1 MSADTLKGKEVKSLM
16 SQRAIL
22 WGVMRYE
29 YKMQARRRSLWLVFA
44 VITLIMLVALPD
56 NLINSWPE
64 FAGRTL
70 LQLVAT
76 VTWNICWLP
85 AIGMG
90 IFLADR
96 FPRDRSHRV
105 DELFESAVG
114 TLNTRLAGKYLG
126 CLLGT
131 LLPAFLSY
139 CLVMCVLAFL
149 DHSLL
154 VLPLS
159 LVTYVTIVL
168 PGMCFIT
175 AFTLACTSLMWV
187 PLYQFLFIGYW
198 FWGNMPGPRTGLP
211 TLSTTI
217 LTPRGSFI
225 AAGLFNALPVN
236 GLPTASPLTG
246 IASLLLL
253 LLIPLLV
260 MLLFYRFLRRE
271 QLRK

>member
-1 MSADTLKGKEVKSLM
+1 M

-22 WGVMRYE
+22 WGVIRYE
-29 YKMQARRRSLWLVFA
+29 CKMQLRRRSMWLVFA
-44 VITLIMLVALPD
+44 AIALIMLVAIPGYVTD
-56 NLINSWPE
+56 STKNFQGMS
-64 FAGRTL
+64 L
-70 LQLVAT
+70 LQQVAS
-76 VTWNICWLP
+76 VTWDLCWLP
-85 AIGMG
+85 VMGMG

-96 FPRDRSHRV
+96 FPRDRSCRV
-105 DELFESAVG
+105 DELFESTVG
-114 TLNTRLAGKYLG
+114 TLTTRLAGKYLG

-139 CLVMCVLAFL
+139 CLAMSVLAFFER
-149 DHSLL
+149 SLL

-159 LVTYVTIVL
+159 LVTYFTIII
-168 PGMCFIT
+168 PGVCFIT

-198 FWGNMPGPRTGLP
+198 FWGNMLGPRATGLP

-225 AAGLFNALPVN
+225 AAGLFNAPPVN
-236 GLPTASPLTG
+236 GLPTASPLAGT
-246 IASLLLL
+246 ASLLLL
-253 LLIPLLV
+253 LLISLLV
-260 MLLFYRFLRRE
+260 MLLFYRFLKWE

>member
-1 MSADTLKGKEVKSLM
+1 MEGGKRTM

-22 WGVMRYE
+22 WGVIRYE
-29 YKMQARRRSLWLVFA
+29 YKMQVRRRSLWIVFA
-44 VITLIMLVALPD
+44 GIALIMLAALPGE
-56 NLINSWPE
+56 LINSGPRM
-64 FAGRTL
+64 GGLTL

-76 VTWNICWLP
+76 ATFDISWLP
-85 AIGMG
+85 VIVMG
-90 IFLADR
+90 VFLADR

-131 LLPAFLSY
+131 LLPAFLCY
-139 CLVMCVLAFL
+139 CFAMCVLAFIE
-149 DHSLL
+149 HTLL

-159 LVTYVTIVL
+159 LVTYITIVV
-168 PGMCFIT
+168 PGVCFVT

-198 FWGNMPGPRTGLP
+198 FWGNMLAPRTGLP

-225 AAGLFNALPVN
+225 AAGLFSVPPVN
-236 GLPTASPLTG
+236 GTPTATPLMG

-260 MLLFYRFLRRE
+260 MLLFYRFLRWE

>member
-1 MSADTLKGKEVKSLM
+1 M
-16 SQRAIL
+16 
-22 WGVMRYE
+22 
-29 YKMQARRRSLWLVFA
+29 
-44 VITLIMLVALPD
+44 
-56 NLINSWPE
+56 
-64 FAGRTL
+64 TL
-70 LQLVAT
+70 LQLVAA
-76 VTWNICWLP
+76 VTFDISWLP
-85 AIGMG
+85 VIAMG
-90 IFLADR
+90 VFLADR
-96 FPRDRSHRV
+96 FPRERSHRV
-105 DELFESAVG
+105 DELLESTVG

-139 CLVMCVLAFL
+139 CLAMCVLAFME
-149 DHSLL
+149 HTLL

-159 LVTYVTIVL
+159 LVTYITIVL
-168 PGMCFIT
+168 PGVCFIT

-198 FWGNMPGPRTGLP
+198 FWGNMLGPRNGLP

-225 AAGLFNALPVN
+225 AAGLFNAPPVN
-236 GLPTASPLTG
+236 GLTTASPLMG

-253 LLIPLLV
+253 LFIPLLV
-260 MLLFYRFLRRE
+260 MLLFYRFLRWE

>member
-1 MSADTLKGKEVKSLM
+1 M

-22 WGVMRYE
+22 WGVIRYE
-29 YKMQARRRSLWLVFA
+29 WKMQARRRSMWLVFA
-44 VITLIMLVALPD
+44 VITLIILINMPGYWSDTLQNSRSMSLLQQVAL
-56 NLINSWPE
+56 
-64 FAGRTL
+64 
-70 LQLVAT
+70 
-76 VTWNICWLP
+76 VTWDLCWLP
-85 AIGMG
+85 VLGIGV
-90 IFLADR
+90 FLADR
-96 FPRDRSHRV
+96 FPRDKSCRV
-105 DELFESAVG
+105 DELFESTVG

-131 LLPAFLSY
+131 VFPAFLSY
-139 CLVMCVLAFL
+139 CFAMCVLAFL

-159 LVTYVTIVL
+159 LVAYVTIVI
-168 PGMCFIT
+168 PGVCFVT

-187 PLYQFLFIGYW
+187 PLYQFLFVGYW
-198 FWGNMPGPRTGLP
+198 FWGNMLGPRVGLP

-225 AAGLFNALPVN
+225 AAGLFNTPPIN
-236 GLPTASPLTG
+236 GLPSAPPLAG
-246 IASLLLL
+246 MASLLLL

-260 MLLFYRFLRRE
+260 MLVFYRFLRWE

>member
-1 MSADTLKGKEVKSLM
+1 M

-22 WGVMRYE
+22 WGVVRYE
-29 YKMQARRRSLWLVFA
+29 FKMQARRRSLWIVFA
-44 VITLIMLVALPD
+44 GITLIMLAAMPGPL
-56 NLINSWPE
+56 LNSGQNFE
-64 FAGRTL
+64 GMTL
-70 LQLVAT
+70 LQQVAT
-76 VTWNICWLP
+76 VTLDISWLP
-85 AIGMG
+85 VIGIG

-105 DELFESAVG
+105 DELFESMVG

-131 LLPAFLSY
+131 LLPAFFAY
-139 CLVMCVLAFL
+139 CLDMILLAYIK
-149 DHSLL
+149 HTIL

-159 LVTYVTIVL
+159 LVTYTAIVL
-168 PGMCFIT
+168 PGVCFIT

-187 PLYQFLFIGYW
+187 PLYQILFIGYW
-198 FWGNMPGPRTGLP
+198 FWGNMLGPRAGLP

-225 AAGLFNALPVN
+225 GAGLFGVAPMN
-236 GLPTASPLTG
+236 GMQGATPLLG

-260 MLLFYRFLRRE
+260 MLLFYRYLKWE
-271 QLRK
+271 QSRK

>member
-1 MSADTLKGKEVKSLM
+1 M

-22 WGVMRYE
+22 WGVVRYE
-29 YKMQARRRSLWLVFA
+29 FKMQARRRSLWIVFA
-44 VITLIMLVALPD
+44 GITLIMLAAMPGP
-56 NLINSWPE
+56 LIN
-64 FAGRTL
+64 AGQNFKGMTL
-70 LQLVAT
+70 LQQVAT
-76 VTWNICWLP
+76 VTLDINWLP
-85 AIGMG
+85 VIGIG

-105 DELFESAVG
+105 DELFESMVG
-114 TLNTRLAGKYLG
+114 TLNTRLVGKYLG

-131 LLPAFLSY
+131 LFPAFLAY
-139 CLVMCVLAFL
+139 CFDMILLAYIK
-149 DHSLL
+149 HTLL

-159 LVTYVTIVL
+159 LVTYIAIVV
-168 PGMCFIT
+168 PGVCFVT

-187 PLYQFLFIGYW
+187 PLYQILFIGYW
-198 FWGNMPGPRTGLP
+198 FWGNMLGPRTGLP

-225 AAGLFNALPVN
+225 GAGLF
-236 GLPTASPLTG
+236 GISPLNGMQGTTPFLG

-260 MLLFYRFLRRE
+260 MLLFYRYLKWE

>member
-1 MSADTLKGKEVKSLM
+1 M

-22 WGVMRYE
+22 WGVIRYE
-29 YKMQARRRSLWLVFA
+29 CKMQARRRSMWLVFA
-44 VITLIMLVALPD
+44 GIALIMLIVMPGYW
-56 NLINSWPE
+56 SGSTQS
-64 FAGRTL
+64 FRGMSL
-70 LQLVAT
+70 LQQVAS
-76 VTWNICWLP
+76 VTWDLCWLP
-85 AIGMG
+85 VIGMG

-96 FPRDRSHRV
+96 FPREKSFRL
-105 DELFESAVG
+105 DELFESTVG

-139 CLVMCVLAFL
+139 CFAMCALAFIE
-149 DHSLL
+149 HTLL

-159 LVTYVTIVL
+159 LVTYTTIVL
-168 PGMCFIT
+168 PGVCFVT

-198 FWGNMPGPRTGLP
+198 FWGNMLGPRQGLP

-217 LTPRGSFI
+217 LTPRGGFI
-225 AAGLFNALPVN
+225 AAGLFNVPTVN
-236 GLPTASPLTG
+236 GLPLASPLTG
-246 IASLLLL
+246 LASLLLL
-253 LLIPLLV
+253 LLIPFLV
-260 MLLFYRFLRRE
+260 MLLFYRFLRWE

>member
-1 MSADTLKGKEVKSLM
+1 M

-22 WGVMRYE
+22 WGVIRYE
-29 YKMQARRRSLWLVFA
+29 YKMQARRRPMWLVFA
-44 VITLIMLVALPD
+44 AIALIMLIAMPGYWGDSGQHFQGMSLLQQVAL
-56 NLINSWPE
+56 
-64 FAGRTL
+64 
-70 LQLVAT
+70 
-76 VTWNICWLP
+76 VTWDLCWLP
-85 AIGMG
+85 VIGMG

-96 FPRDRSHRV
+96 FPRDRSCRI

-114 TLNTRLAGKYLG
+114 TLNTRLAGKFVG

-139 CLVMCVLAFL
+139 CLAMCVLAVL
-149 DHSLL
+149 DRSLL

-159 LVTYVTIVL
+159 FVTYITIVV
-168 PGMCFIT
+168 PGVCFVT

-198 FWGNMPGPRTGLP
+198 FCGNMLGPRVGLP

-217 LTPRGSFI
+217 LTPRGGFI
-225 AAGLFNALPVN
+225 AAGLFNVPAVN
-236 GLPTASPLTG
+236 GLPIASPLIG

-253 LLIPLLV
+253 LLISLLV
-260 MLLFYRFLRRE
+260 MLLFYRFLRWE

>member
-1 MSADTLKGKEVKSLM
+1 M

-22 WGVMRYE
+22 WGVIRYE
-29 YKMQARRRSLWLVFA
+29 YKMQARRRSMWLVFA
-44 VITLIMLVALPD
+44 TIALIMLIAMPGYLIDSGQNFQGMNLLQQVAL
-56 NLINSWPE
+56 
-64 FAGRTL
+64 
-70 LQLVAT
+70 
-76 VTWNICWLP
+76 VTWDLCWLP
-85 AIGMG
+85 VIGMG

-96 FPRDRSHRV
+96 FPRDKSCRV
-105 DELFESAVG
+105 DELFESTVG
-114 TLNTRLAGKYLG
+114 TLNTRLMGKFLG

-139 CLVMCVLAFL
+139 CLAMGVLAFFER
-149 DHSLL
+149 SLL

-159 LVTYVTIVL
+159 LVTYITIVV
-168 PGMCFIT
+168 PGVCFVT

-198 FWGNMPGPRTGLP
+198 FWGNMLGPRMGLP

-225 AAGLFNALPVN
+225 AAGLFNAPPIN

-246 IASLLLL
+246 IASMLLLL
-253 LLIPLLV
+253 LVPLLV
-260 MLLFYRFLRRE
+260 MLLFYRFLKWE